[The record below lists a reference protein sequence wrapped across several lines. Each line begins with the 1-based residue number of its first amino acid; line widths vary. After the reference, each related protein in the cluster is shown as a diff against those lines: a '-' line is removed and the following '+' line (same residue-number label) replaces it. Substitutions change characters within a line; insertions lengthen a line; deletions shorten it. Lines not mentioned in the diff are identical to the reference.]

1 MGRFYRVNEHHGNL
15 LTCVFAEKHGKIAN
29 PLVAVERLSN
39 VDSAT
44 AEMPQLVLKAL
55 HWATVDTAVP
65 LDRTLAHEAALDYAL
80 SPPSG

>member
-15 LTCVFAEKHGKIAN
+15 LTCVFAEKHGKMAN
-29 PLVAVERLSN
+29 PLVAVDCLSD

-44 AEMPQLVLKAL
+44 VEMPQLVLKAL
-55 HWATVDTAVP
+55 HWGAVDSAVS
-65 LDRTLAHEAALDYAL
+65 LDRTLLHEGALDYAL

>member
-15 LTCVFAEKHGKIAN
+15 LTCVFAEKHGKMAN
-29 PLVAVERLSN
+29 PLVAVDCSTN
-39 VDSAT
+39 VDRAT
-44 AEMPQLVLKAL
+44 AERPQLVLKAL
-55 HWATVDTAVP
+55 HWGTVDTAVS